1 MTFIYKKKNNGN
13 ELKVEYALSTESN
26 EIKVVQ
32 SSFNGEYHNVSWMAK
47 EHRLNLMDELERD
60 YLDKHNSNEP
70 IVETMLFRKYG

>member
-1 MTFIYKKKNNGN
+1 MCYILLLIKRKNMTFIYKKKNNGN
-13 ELKVEYALSTESN
+13 ELKVEYTLSSESN

-60 YLDKHNSNEP
+60 YLNRSNN
-70 IVETMLFRKYG
+70 

>member
-13 ELKVEYALSTESN
+13 ELKVEYALSSESN

-32 SSFNGEYHNVSWMAK
+32 SSFNGEYHNVSWMDK

-60 YLDKHNSNEP
+60 YLNQTSN
-70 IVETMLFRKYG
+70 